1 MNFFQGKYS
10 RERQTAD
17 CRYSLPDGF
26 YFTPDV
32 FCSTS
37 YTSEVAKTAS
47 EVATSSGVG
56 ASVSA
61 DAGGGYGGISASAG
75 FSASAQFKK
84 MKNQMQEEEKISI
97 ISKASCGYYSGY
109 QDQVN
114 PPDLD
119 ESFLAFVQE
128 NLWKGKEDREDDQFL
143 DFFSHFGT
151 HFIVEIGKLLFVVN
165 YQFDDLDHIF
175 LPPLW
180 GCL

>member
-1 MNFFQGKYS
+1 
-10 RERQTAD
+10 
-17 CRYSLPDGF
+17 
-26 YFTPDV
+26 
-32 FCSTS
+32 
-37 YTSEVAKTAS
+37 
-47 EVATSSGVG
+47 
-56 ASVSA
+56 
-61 DAGGGYGGISASAG
+61 
-75 FSASAQFKK
+75 

-151 HFIVEIGKLLFVVN
+151 HFIVEIGLPFVCR
-165 YQFDDLDHIF
+165 Q
-175 LPPLW
+175 LPI
-180 GCL
+180 